1 MLYQPGVTVD
11 DLSLDDEQRQ
21 AARQITEADG
31 CVHALWSAAGGGKS
45 YILAVLLAAWA
56 RIAGQTALA
65 IYVTSRKK
73 HRDPILKLL
82 RDKLSK
88 EEVWINAGD
97 SEVQDKENHLM
108 AGVGASSDIA
118 LARALNRLQELDE
131 KIDAVGPKE
140 PAALA
145 LHAERVQV
153 LFVNILWKRH
163 EQMQAMLTGTK
174 IMVMTADLARKTL
187 SKTPVWAR
195 NRQLQVLIHDEIE
208 NSSFTEFI
216 SLAAHFDFVITAGD
230 KPQRLEQAKNTYRGM
245 PGHDPE
251 ERQTGTAQS
260 LPSSALPLYP
270 IYTTATDFLVPHAN
284 NVRLH
289 TVRRWGQTIGDLLH
303 QLGEERV
310 TCRCSHDT
318 VLHKIQLSG
327 SLWEDVGLR
336 SGVTCV
342 FGRTLFTLITSVAKA
357 WLQQRMTVGIIV
369 LYRHSVNVLETWRSG
384 LQEEEQARIAV
395 GTPETVQGDTFHK
408 VIFLSLQRRK
418 PEETAPGGHS
428 THAGRRLVGL
438 TRASHE
444 LLILAEAME
453 RSVNSRTSQFQSL
466 FDENVCLDR
475 AEESVRLFRALDL
488 PEPTLQS
495 FPWPEAEHFQEHTRT
510 AAVEFMQKPSEWQAA
525 WTQMEWQPPNRQ
537 IPAVPAPREDNEE
550 NATALL
556 IPTLPMVSF
565 GRTSIF
571 MPLNFVL
578 PEAASHHDNQDTNA
592 ILDGLMRKCAD
603 NNSSYRYSTR
613 HHKLKS
619 EEFGGDVSY
628 YAQACN
634 TLRAAHVLENEYGK
648 DLLKVYHGMGTE
660 LQRDE
665 VASLVLT
672 ASDMPALSAFL
683 EVLVTEYGCGEA
695 WHCARHS
702 VWTFSFFIRLLY
714 FV

>member
-21 AARQITEADG
+21 AAQQITEADG

-395 GTPETVQGDTFHK
+395 GTPETVQGDTFPQGDLSQSPKKEARRDCSRWTQHARRKETGGLDTCQPRTTHFGWSHGALCQQPHK
-408 VIFLSLQRRK
+408 PVSKPFWWKCLSWPCWGKCPIVSGARPSRTNTSIVSLARSRTFSRTHKNGSSRVYAEAFRVAGSLDTNGMATAQQTNSSCASSQRR
-418 PEETAPGGHS
+418 
-428 THAGRRLVGL
+428 
-438 TRASHE
+438 
-444 LLILAEAME
+444 
-453 RSVNSRTSQFQSL
+453 Q
-466 FDENVCLDR
+466 
-475 AEESVRLFRALDL
+475 
-488 PEPTLQS
+488 
-495 FPWPEAEHFQEHTRT
+495 W
-510 AAVEFMQKPSEWQAA
+510 
-525 WTQMEWQPPNRQ
+525 
-537 IPAVPAPREDNEE
+537 
-550 NATALL
+550 
-556 IPTLPMVSF
+556 
-565 GRTSIF
+565 
-571 MPLNFVL
+571 
-578 PEAASHHDNQDTNA
+578 
-592 ILDGLMRKCAD
+592 RKCNSAAD
-603 NNSSYRYSTR
+603 PHAAYGILWANIYFHAFEVCSAPSGIASWQSRHKCYPWRPHAEVRRQQLFLQVFHAPPQIEVWRVRRRCVLLCPGLQHAQGCTCSREWIRQGSLESLPRNGNRIAARWSCQPCPHCQRHACAECFLGSS
-613 HHKLKS
+613 
-619 EEFGGDVSY
+619 GDRIWMWRG
-628 YAQACN
+628 
-634 TLRAAHVLENEYGK
+634 L
-648 DLLKVYHGMGTE
+648 
-660 LQRDE
+660 
-665 VASLVLT
+665 
-672 ASDMPALSAFL
+672 AL
-683 EVLVTEYGCGEA
+683 C
-695 WHCARHS
+695 
-702 VWTFSFFIRLLY
+702 
-714 FV
+714 